1 MTLTEEDFFIY
12 TLLEFFFLY
21 TTEISVRVDD
31 ATVFLEQS
39 ANWNE
44 ERRLGRNSRLRHL
57 QEGGGML
64 ASQEYASRAITVTL
78 QASYFEASYS
88 STAAGTNISKNETM
102 ASNSEVKK
110 AIVDL
115 VQENRQDFIISLRGG
130 NELYF
135 MQVDDLTVKS
145 VQDVNALLL
154 ESQQSAVSKSSVDDV
169 NAVESGSH
177 VGGMC

>member
-1 MTLTEEDFFIY
+1 MTLTEEDFFVY

-21 TTEISVRVDD
+21 TTVISVRVDD

-78 QASYFEASYS
+78 EAAYFDASYPS
-88 STAAGTNISKNETM
+88 GDNISKNETT
-102 ASNSEVKK
+102 ASNSEVEK